1 MGRLMAIDYGQK
13 RCGIAVSDPLKII
26 ATGLTTV
33 LTHDLPKWMS
43 NYIQANEVEKLVIG
57 LPLTLGGDVNEVERF
72 ILEFIA
78 FMTKN
83 HSSIPIIR
91 LDERFTSKLAANAIL
106 NSGIK
111 KKDRKDKSLVDQVS
125 ATILLQNYMYSL

>member
-1 MGRLMAIDYGQK
+1 MAIDYGQK